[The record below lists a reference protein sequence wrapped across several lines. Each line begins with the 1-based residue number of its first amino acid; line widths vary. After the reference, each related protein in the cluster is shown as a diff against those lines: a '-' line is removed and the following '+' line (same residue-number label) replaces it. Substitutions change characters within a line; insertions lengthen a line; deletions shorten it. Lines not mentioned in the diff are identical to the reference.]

1 MSQNQSQS
9 QVFKNYFSNTILYD
23 FLDTCCDKV
32 EHKDISGGLC
42 YEFNNT
48 SYKKAKYEENHL
60 DGFYKKIKPYYH
72 NSKQFYVEREK
83 THKNIVTVL
92 RQICKFLNIPYTTTI
107 KYRNSTY
114 CIVYFIFVEN
124 KSNDC

>member
-1 MSQNQSQS
+1 MS
-9 QVFKNYFSNTILYD
+9 QVFKNYFSKDVLYD

-32 EHKDISGGLC
+32 EYKDLSGC

-48 SYKKAKYEENHL
+48 SYKKAKYEETEI
-60 DGFYKKIKPYYH
+60 DAFYKKLKPYYH

-83 THKNIVTVL
+83 THKNVITVI
-92 RQICKFLNIPYTTTI
+92 RQICKFLKITYQSSI

-114 CIVYFIFVEN
+114 SIIYFIAVEN
-124 KSNDC
+124 TPDNC